1 MTKFKNYYAD
11 KSNIHI
17 DSISL
22 YFMFRYHICYSFII
36 ILFQNTLMATL
47 TDDLW
52 EKREKMTSEDLADI
66 LETFRNEHSIQA
78 TQKVCP
84 VYLLPQRSVYYVSAD
99 PIQLQYRVSILL
111 SCVIL
116 NKLLFRRQ
124 LCHF

>member
-36 ILFQNTLMATL
+36 ILFQNTLIETL

-66 LETFRNEHSIQA
+66 LETFRTSTAYRLPKRCVQFTYYHSDLYTMLVQIQYSSS
-78 TQKVCP
+78 TEP
-84 VYLLPQRSVYYVSAD
+84 VYFC
-99 PIQLQYRVSILL
+99 RV
-111 SCVIL
+111 
-116 NKLLFRRQ
+116 
-124 LCHF
+124 